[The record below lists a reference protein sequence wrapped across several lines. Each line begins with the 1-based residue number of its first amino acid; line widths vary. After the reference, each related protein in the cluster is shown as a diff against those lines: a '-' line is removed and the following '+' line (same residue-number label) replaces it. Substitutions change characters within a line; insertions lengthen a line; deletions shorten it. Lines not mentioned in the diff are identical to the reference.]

1 MTDQVAHANAT
12 DLRRKAFAE
21 HVAGGKTGVDAA
33 RLAGYKG
40 NARTLSAS
48 AARLLAD
55 DSVQALVAEVAAKAS
70 AGRILT
76 AQRRREI
83 LAEIAEGETAQEIVT
98 DGVMGRG
105 TQTRRPTSAERVAAI
120 KHLDE
125 LDGLLVQ
132 KHDVRTTPADLSQVP
147 DDVLRARLDALKKT
161 KGKT

>member
-1 MTDQVAHANAT
+1 MAQHANAT

-48 AARLLAD
+48 AARMLAD
-55 DSVQALVAEVAAKAS
+55 DRIQALVAEATTKAS

-83 LAEIAEGETAQEIVT
+83 LAEIAEGETGQEIT
-98 DGVMGRG
+98 TTSEMQGTS

-147 DDVLRARLDALKKT
+147 DDVLRARLDALKRT
-161 KGKT
+161 KGNP